1 MVDRHDVD
9 SLLSSHTPSNFE
21 VLLYWSGPTLTNW
34 WHFIWF
40 LMCVSSWLADLYRFL
55 LYFVMH
61 WWRLSSQ
68 SCAFSYVEEFVVRW
82 QVHYYRPICT
92 AKKKQKNIISPWNL
106 KQSAAIWGGEKNVT
120 WNVATEMAMS
130 ETKGEMKSVFFTSCW
145 FRKRG
150 FRNIISLA
158 WIWQCVPLYVCA
170 TAMYLK
176 VSSVIVNNIK
186 RNNIS
191 FILDIAMCSTLCL
204 CYRYVPKS

>member
-1 MVDRHDVD
+1 MCACFKQMVDRHDVD

-106 KQSAAIWGGEKNVT
+106 KQSAAIWGGEKNM
-120 WNVATEMAMS
+120 WLEMLLPKWWRVRQR
-130 ETKGEMKSVFFTSCW
+130 ERWRVFFY
-145 FRKRG
+145 
-150 FRNIISLA
+150 IMLIS
-158 WIWQCVPLYVCA
+158 
-170 TAMYLK
+170 
-176 VSSVIVNNIK
+176 
-186 RNNIS
+186 
-191 FILDIAMCSTLCL
+191 
-204 CYRYVPKS
+204 